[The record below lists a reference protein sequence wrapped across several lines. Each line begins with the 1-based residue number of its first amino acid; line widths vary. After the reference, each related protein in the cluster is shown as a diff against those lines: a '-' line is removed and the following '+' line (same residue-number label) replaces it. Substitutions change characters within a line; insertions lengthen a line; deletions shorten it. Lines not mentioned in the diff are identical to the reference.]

1 MAPCGQRETR
11 LSERRNRSDEDVR
24 EALALYL
31 RTPFGRIHSRNPDI
45 LSLADRLG
53 RTPGAVA
60 LKLTNLAALDD
71 SLPRKG
77 MANASAT
84 DRRVWAEFLN
94 DPAPVEQAYDRQTS
108 RAGRLLEL
116 AEDPAAFAHVG
127 QTLPARGTRRVG
139 QGLFRD
145 MILANYGFRCALS
158 GVDDPRLLTASHI
171 VPWSAAPE
179 HRVQPTNGI
188 CLNALHDRAFDR
200 HLIAFGLL
208 VSPRL
213 SPATR
218 ARLTEGTSPGLALP
232 DRFRP
237 DPGLL
242 TAHRARFEAT
252 P

>member
-1 MAPCGQRETR
+1 V
-11 LSERRNRSDEDVR
+11 SEKRNWSDEEVR

-45 LSLADRLG
+45 LALANRLG

-116 AEDPAAFAHVG
+116 AEDPAAFTHVG
-127 QTLPARGTRRVG
+127 QTLPAQGTRRVG

-145 MILANYGFRCALS
+145 MILANYGFRCALT
-158 GVDDPRLLTASHI
+158 GVDDTRLLTASHI
-171 VPWSAAPE
+171 VPWSSSPE

-200 HLIAFGLL
+200 HLIAFDTDLRLL

-218 ARLTEGTSPGLALP
+218 ARLTDGTSAGLVLP
-232 DRFRP
+232 DRFLP
-237 DPGLL
+237 DPGLIA
-242 TAHRARFEAT
+242 THRARFEAMA
-252 P
+252 